1 MQQRTRHL
9 TKAGAVVLLAAAAV
23 SYITIGDSFW
33 LAREA
38 RSILAGFGVQIVLAN
53 DTDPESEPESEA
65 DPAEVAIGERL
76 FLETRFAQFFF
87 ANSNGDANAVLPTGD
102 PAVDF
107 TVTPTTLLPG
117 PFAGASMNC
126 RSCHLVDEQSGVSGG
141 GNRTYADFARR
152 SPVPQREDG
161 KLTTARNSPPLVNA
175 SIRRRNFL
183 LHFDGEFTSPEEL
196 VRATFTGRNF
206 GWLAQERHRAQAH
219 IAHIIRND
227 DGKGALAR
235 DFGGAYR
242 VVLKGTDPSIPPELR
257 LPPRFRID
265 VRWAADEEILDAVA
279 KLVGAYL
286 RQLLFAQDESGN
298 FSASPYDV
306 FLRKNALPT
315 HPAKGESDVEYS
327 RRLLKL
333 VEKLHQPRFVSA
345 ADGNFE
351 LHDQAFVFGPLEL
364 QGLKTFLREPKKLP
378 LTSSAL
384 AEGGI
389 GNCIACHAAPNFT
402 DFSFHNTGAAQD
414 EFDSIHGDGA
424 LAALHIPDLH
434 TRNANFNAFL
444 PPTARHPRATGP
456 FLDIPSVDRPGA
468 TDLGLWNVFANPDIP
483 GPQGRIRNLLC
494 RNGTPCVDRLLL
506 DQTIATFKTPGLRDL
521 GHSGPYL
528 HTGRADALGNV
539 IGLYAKFSNLARE
552 GKMRNADPLLESIA
566 LKPSDGEAL
575 VAFLKSLNED
585 YD

>member
-1 MQQRTRHL
+1 
-9 TKAGAVVLLAAAAV
+9 LLAAAAV
-23 SYITIGDSFW
+23 AYITIGDPFR
-33 LAREA
+33 LIREA
-38 RSILAGFGVQIVLAN
+38 RSILAGLGAPTVLAN
-53 DTDPESEPESEA
+53 GTDPESEPEEEA

-87 ANSNGDANAVLPTGD
+87 AYSRGDANAVLPTGD
-102 PAVDF
+102 PTVDF
-107 TVTPTTLLPG
+107 TVTPATPLPG
-117 PFAGASMNC
+117 PFAGKSINC

-141 GNRTYADFARR
+141 GNRTYTDFARR
-152 SPVPQREDG
+152 SPIPQRGDG
-161 KLTTARNSPPLVNA
+161 KLTTTRNSPPLVNA

-183 LHFDGEFTSPEEL
+183 LHFDGEFISPAEL
-196 VRATFTGRNF
+196 VRRTFTGRNF
-206 GWLAQERHRAQAH
+206 GWLAHEQHRAIRH

-227 DGKGALAR
+227 DGEGALAQE
-235 DFGGAYR
+235 FGGAYR
-242 VVLKGTDPSIPPELR
+242 VVLKGTDPSIPPEFR
-257 LPPRFRID
+257 IPPRFRID
-265 VRWAADEEILDAVA
+265 VRRADDEEILDAVA

-286 RQLLFAQDESGN
+286 RQLLFAQDDAGRFSG
-298 FSASPYDV
+298 SPFDV
-306 FLRKNALPT
+306 FLRRNHLPRE
-315 HPAKGESDVEYS
+315 PAKHESDIEYS

-333 VEKLHQPRFVSA
+333 VEKLNQPRFVSA

-378 LTSSAL
+378 LSSSAL

-424 LAALHIPDLH
+424 FAALHIPGLH

-444 PPTARHPRATGP
+444 PPTARHPRASGP

-483 GPQGRIRNLLC
+483 RIRNLLC
-494 RNGTPCVDRLLL
+494 RNGTPCVDRQLL

-539 IGLYAKFSNLARE
+539 IGLYAKFSNLARA
-552 GKMRNADPLLESIA
+552 GKMRNADPLLEGIA